1 MVSHQE
7 TARPLMTAG
16 EVMQLPPEDE
26 IVMVAGVRPIRAKK
40 VRYFEDP
47 RFKLRILSIP
57 NSPDNPGAPSL
68 DDWSALAPAA
78 TLAKL
83 GHSDPEEPVAMPVS
97 LLVGVDDTESD
108 AANAGLRRE
117 PGLEPHK
124 DIAPEKANPPN
135 EFYLDRDDDNHDVV
149 RIRTLNR
156 CVRNLARQ
164 AAMDPA
170 DGMKL

>member
-1 MVSHQE
+1 
-7 TARPLMTAG
+7 
-16 EVMQLPPEDE
+16 
-26 IVMVAGVRPIRAKK
+26 
-40 VRYFEDP
+40 
-47 RFKLRILSIP
+47 
-57 NSPDNPGAPSL
+57 
-68 DDWSALAPAA
+68 
-78 TLAKL
+78 
-83 GHSDPEEPVAMPVS
+83 MPVS

-149 RIRTLNR
+149 RIHTLNR